1 MKKRLFS
8 VVYMFVLTLVFTSI
22 VSAVKVFNEE
32 KIRTN
37 QRVKLERIILKV
49 LDIPVKEKTS
59 DEALGRIYAR
69 RVKGVE
75 VRDKPLYV
83 GYAEDGRTIVG
94 YAFPIGGSGFWGPIY
109 GMVAVDPEAATILG
123 IAFYRHSETP
133 GLGARIT
140 EDWFTRQFQGLP
152 LHPIEGDKKIFYLK
166 PEGTGKARDELDA
179 VTGATGTS
187 RAVEA
192 FVNRELDHFLR
203 DLWGSVKKG

>member
-1 MKKRLFS
+1 MK
-8 VVYMFVLTLVFTSI
+8 
-22 VSAVKVFNEE
+22 A
-32 KIRTN
+32 
-37 QRVKLERIILKV
+37 
-49 LDIPVKEKTS
+49 
-59 DEALGRIYAR
+59 
-69 RVKGVE
+69 VE
-75 VRDKPLYV
+75 VKDKPLYV

-94 YAFPIGGSGFWGPIY
+94 YAFPIGGSGFWGPIF
-109 GMVAVDPEAATILG
+109 GMVAVDPEAARVLG

-140 EDWFTRQFQGLP
+140 EDWFTKQFQGLP

-166 PEGTGKARDELDA
+166 PAGTGKARDELDA

-192 FVNRELDHFLR
+192 FVNQELDHFLR